1 MSRIIRPAIIADIP
15 VIARL
20 RWLAFFDGTDRTEDD
35 DAADLLALL
44 GGDGFEVA
52 LVAELDGAVVGTCL
66 MVRHEL
72 PPAHDLSPWLAG
84 LVVAAEQRKRGIG
97 VDLVAAIEAHAIDR
111 GVDRI
116 HLYTGTAEPFYARL
130 GWRVAERSID
140 DEEETVLMVRDL
152 A

>member
-1 MSRIIRPAIIADIP
+1 MSTIIRPAVLSEIP
-15 VIARL
+15 LIARL
-20 RWLAFFDGTDRTEDD
+20 RWQAFFDGTDRTEDE
-35 DAADLLALL
+35 DAADLLTLL

-97 VDLVAAIEAHAIDR
+97 ADLVAAIEAHAIDR
-111 GVDRI
+111 GVARI

-130 GWRVAERSID
+130 GWRVAERSIE